1 MTDYIVNIVTVT
13 GSNISLTMPIQDAIY
28 NVTIHVYIH
37 ISVYSTSLS
46 ATREPEVKRRWI
58 RLLEYII
65 GTFFCH
71 PYGWISI
78 PETRLDS
85 IEYSFPVALTDGS
98 HFVNIVDVLTSY

>member
-1 MTDYIVNIVTVT
+1 MEYQIIVTVT
-13 GSNISLTMPIQDAIY
+13 GSNISLTIPIQDAIY

-65 GTFFCH
+65 GTFFV
-71 PYGWISI
+71 
-78 PETRLDS
+78 TRTAG
-85 IEYSFPVALTDGS
+85 FPFLKHA
-98 HFVNIVDVLTSY
+98 